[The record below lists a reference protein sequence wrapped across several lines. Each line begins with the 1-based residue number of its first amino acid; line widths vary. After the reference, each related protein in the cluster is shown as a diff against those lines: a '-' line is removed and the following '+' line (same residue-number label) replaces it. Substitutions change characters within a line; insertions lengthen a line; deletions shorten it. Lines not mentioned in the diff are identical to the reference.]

1 MKNRRNNPSLRMV
14 GNTQL
19 LFSSTKKISRYPH
32 SQSSSP
38 SYKNSSQQ
46 LLSHPHCCSVSLTE
60 FCVCPYYF
68 LSEKDFVLS
77 ALFGVIH
84 GQLIFYT
91 PCGISIT
98 TPAWISPHPISR
110 QCFST
115 LLLSATFS
123 PLLVQT
129 GVVSCSLARSFLT
142 AITRAPVDIDP
153 MLSMSTSLFVSFET
167 LPCFSVPLVRTPSNR
182 RSKKKFTCTI
192 PKHIPR

>member
-1 MKNRRNNPSLRMV
+1 MKNRRNHPSLRMV

-19 LFSSTKKISRYPH
+19 LFSSTKKISSYPH

-38 SYKNSSQQ
+38 PYKNSSQQ
-46 LLSHPHCCSVSLTE
+46 LVSHPHCCSVSLTE
-60 FCVCPYYF
+60 FCFCPYYF
-68 LSEKDFVLS
+68 LCEKDFVLS
-77 ALFGVIH
+77 VLFGVIQ

-91 PCGISIT
+91 ACGISIT
-98 TPAWISPHPISR
+98 APAWIWPHPISR

-142 AITRAPVDIDP
+142 
-153 MLSMSTSLFVSFET
+153 
-167 LPCFSVPLVRTPSNR
+167 
-182 RSKKKFTCTI
+182 
-192 PKHIPR
+192 